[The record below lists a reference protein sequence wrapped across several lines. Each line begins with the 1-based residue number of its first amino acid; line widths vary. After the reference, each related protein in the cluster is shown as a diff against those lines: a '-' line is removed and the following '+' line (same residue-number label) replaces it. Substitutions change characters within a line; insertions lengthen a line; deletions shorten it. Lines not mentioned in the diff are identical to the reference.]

1 MANSSAP
8 SSSAGPAAGS
18 GRNAFEG
25 FKTQRVYSLLNKSRV
40 IDELALHPA
49 AVALNDRFLDAGW
62 PANASHSISIQAGE
76 PAAQTLHHDDGV
88 VRQPAAAQA
97 FRLGKTP
104 VPSSLCFFFSLD
116 VLQQAIVVALV
127 PCTCTNGATVVVPG
141 SRAWGSQ
148 LVLVRGQAVPV
159 IVPKGSLVSFLGA
172 LWQGGGQNQSSAE
185 WRVLMV

>member
-1 MANSSAP
+1 MNSSAP
-8 SSSAGPAAGS
+8 SSSAGPTAAAA

-25 FKTQRVYSLLNKSRV
+25 FKTRRVYALLNKSR
-40 IDELALHPA
+40 IINKLALHPA
-49 AVALNDRFLDAGW
+49 AAALNDRFLAAGW
-62 PANASHSISIQAGE
+62 PANALHSISIQAGE

-88 VRQPAAAQA
+88 VRQPRPHKP
-97 FRLGKTP
+97 FGSVRST
-104 VPSSLCFFFSLD
+104 SLLLFAFFFD

-127 PCTCTNGATVVVPG
+127 PCTCNNGATVVVPG

-159 IVPKGSLVSFLGA
+159 IVPQGSLVYFLGA
-172 LWQGGGQNQSSAE
+172 LWHGGGQNRSSAE